1 MSDDGRTDKGKVLP
15 ATGKSVVA
23 SPRPSLEPESDL
35 YEKQRE
41 EAEARFYDSPLEAQR
56 IALARHKFP
65 RKDTGPVAE
74 DDEQPVRRRIAGF
87 RLGFEKIF
95 KTTSIRLPCSAY
107 TVYAEMRS
115 SHTNEVFC
123 RCFNGLHTIYDLKKW
138 IYEKLLLPMNA
149 YELSYAESGK
159 VQLTDNMRLL
169 TTQDSLDAR
178 SMATMRT
185 VHDMSGNIPG
195 VHSIGDIGVTRLYVR
210 LKCRT
215 CGDLLN
221 SFSTCRKKKQMG
233 HIEPAMNGRKPSEFS
248 RPSSSGSPQNIQ
260 LRGRAGGRPHISGPP
275 KPDAEVL
282 TYLGPDVIQDL
293 ESDWRRR
300 QGRCVGSS
308 REGLDLRTA
317 SRAAGHRCCCQGAE
331 TGGRPAALRAGLWQR
346 AEQWLG

>member
-1 MSDDGRTDKGKVLP
+1 MARTFIYRDRWAAAVVAPVVFSCFRTDKPNVLGS
-15 ATGKSVVA
+15 TGKLG
-23 SPRPSLEPESDL
+23 SPDGAGGALQVTRKPDP

-41 EAEARFYDSPLEAQR
+41 EAEARFFDCPAEAQR

-65 RKDTGPVAE
+65 RKDTGEPIAE

-95 KTTSIRLPCSAY
+95 KTTSIRLPVSAY
-107 TVYAEMRS
+107 IVYAEMRS

-178 SMATMRT
+178 SMATMRSCQ
-185 VHDMSGNIPG
+185 DMSQGIPG
-195 VHSIGDIGVTRLYVR
+195 IHSIGDIGVTRLYVR

-221 SFSTCRKKKQMG
+221 SASTCRKKKQMG
-233 HIEPAMNGRKPSEFS
+233 HIEPAFNGRKPQGFNFS
-248 RPSSSGSPQNIQ
+248 RPASPEKVK
-260 LRGRAGGRPHISGPP
+260 LRQQSTESFGRPHISGPP
-275 KPDAEVL
+275 KPEAEVL
-282 TYLGPDVIQDL
+282 ADI
-293 ESDWRRR
+293 E
-300 QGRCVGSS
+300 
-308 REGLDLRTA
+308 EG
-317 SRAAGHRCCCQGAE
+317 
-331 TGGRPAALRAGLWQR
+331 W
-346 AEQWLG
+346 

>member
-1 MSDDGRTDKGKVLP
+1 MAEDGRDKAKVLP
-15 ATGKSVVA
+15 STGKSVIS
-23 SPRPSLEPESDL
+23 SPRPEPDL

-41 EAEARFYDSPLEAQR
+41 EAEARFYGSPMEAQR
-56 IALARHKFP
+56 IAVARHKFP
-65 RKDTGPVAE
+65 RKDNGQLIEE

-185 VHDMSGNIPG
+185 VQDMAGNIPG

-233 HIEPAMNGRKPSEFS
+233 HIEPALNGRKPSEFG
-248 RPSSSGSPQNIQ
+248 RPSSSSPQNIK
-260 LRGRAGGRPHISGPP
+260 LRSKGPEGRPHISGPP
-275 KPDAEVL
+275 KPEAEVL
-282 TYLGPDVIQDL
+282 ADIEEGWYAPDESKHCFFHTRGFEMFEAARTHGGCADL
-293 ESDWRRR
+293 ARIFMSCNKEPSKIMHIGTNPLSARDA
-300 QGRCVGSS
+300 
-308 REGLDLRTA
+308 RTKI
-317 SRAAGHRCCCQGAE
+317 SY
-331 TGGRPAALRAGLWQR
+331 
-346 AEQWLG
+346 